1 MPSALQKSC
10 RHFFVTPLYSPV
22 IDTAILG
29 ITMSTLWKQ
38 IRNISATV
46 LVLSAL
52 FFVLS
57 IGIGTTYD
65 VITDPQE
72 VADPAAVLAT
82 DPTNSTAM
90 DAQEALD
97 AFGGQIDFVERI
109 GVLGMVLIALSPLG
123 LGAVNYRGNGAKV
136 IDQAVQYALPIVA
149 LIAFVTMSDTVM
161 EVINGDRVWENFGDA
176 TNAWILGNSAA
187 LVSGIAAFLQGRK

>member
-1 MPSALQKSC
+1 
-10 RHFFVTPLYSPV
+10 
-22 IDTAILG
+22 
-29 ITMSTLWKQ
+29 MSDLWKQ
-38 IRNISATV
+38 VRNISATV
-46 LVLSAL
+46 LVLSAV

-65 VITDPQE
+65 VVFDPEQ
-72 VADPAAVLAT
+72 VDMDAAALAA
-82 DPTNSTAM
+82 DPTNETAM

-123 LGAVNYRGNGAKV
+123 LGAIKYRGNGAKV
-136 IDQAVQYALPIVA
+136 IDQAVQYAVPIVA
-149 LIAFVTMSDTVM
+149 LIAFVTMSDTIM

-176 TNAWILGNSAA
+176 TNAWILGNTAA
-187 LVSGIAAFLQGRK
+187 LVSGIAAFLKGRQ

>member
-1 MPSALQKSC
+1 
-10 RHFFVTPLYSPV
+10 
-22 IDTAILG
+22 
-29 ITMSTLWKQ
+29 MSDLWKQ
-38 IRNISATV
+38 VRNISATV
-46 LVLSAL
+46 LVLSAV

-65 VITDPQE
+65 VVFDPEQ
-72 VADPAAVLAT
+72 VDMDAAALAA
-82 DPTNSTAM
+82 DPTNETAM

-123 LGAVNYRGNGAKV
+123 LGAIKYRGNGAKV
-136 IDQAVQYALPIVA
+136 IDQAVQYAVPIVA

-176 TNAWILGNSAA
+176 TNAWILGNTAA
-187 LVSGIAAFLQGRK
+187 LISGIAAFLKGRQ

>member
-1 MPSALQKSC
+1 
-10 RHFFVTPLYSPV
+10 
-22 IDTAILG
+22 
-29 ITMSTLWKQ
+29 MSDLWKQ
-38 IRNISATV
+38 VRNISATV
-46 LVLSAL
+46 LVLSAV

-65 VITDPQE
+65 VVFDPEQ
-72 VADPAAVLAT
+72 VDMDAAALAA
-82 DPTNSTAM
+82 DPTNETAM

-123 LGAVNYRGNGAKV
+123 LGAIKYRGNGAKV
-136 IDQAVQYALPIVA
+136 IDQAVQYAVPIVA

-176 TNAWILGNSAA
+176 TNAWILGNTAA
-187 LVSGIAAFLQGRK
+187 LVSGIAAFLKGRQ